1 MLENTAWHNN
11 NGQTLSSCSCLS
23 VLLRMNGAV
32 SWASSR
38 SSWGET
44 SRTICVDFFSWN
56 GAPFL
61 ALPRETFLVLAFSRV
76 CAFCFLQHQNQNFFF
91 LPLLVK
97 NPKWPCSYMH
107 TLCCD
112 RNGSI
117 TRLKHEPVVRL
128 WKTHTVPVVN
138 VCKIIPESQ
147 NFIYNIIMM
156 CVR

>member
-61 ALPRETFLVLAFSRV
+61 ALPRPDTWNISCSLFFPCLCLLFSSTPKPK
-76 CAFCFLQHQNQNFFF
+76 LFFF
-91 LPLLVK
+91 FYLDLFLFALT
-97 NPKWPCSYMH
+97 PKMTMQLHAHAVLWLKWIDH
-107 TLCCD
+107 TLKTWAGRAALENSHCSCC
-112 RNGSI
+112 
-117 TRLKHEPVVRL
+117 
-128 WKTHTVPVVN
+128 
-138 VCKIIPESQ
+138 
-147 NFIYNIIMM
+147 
-156 CVR
+156 